1 MRNTHQDRPHL
12 TESPTSSLSTDAARR
27 AARNIGAIALAQ
39 IVSKGTLFIWQLVL
53 IPILGKTAYGVY
65 TTVTAFFLIGVAVAS
80 FGMGNIVIR
89 EVARRTSLAG
99 KYLGATLFLQTI
111 LALLA
116 YVGVNAAA
124 ALGDYTPEVRGFVAI
139 AGLSLFVD
147 QLGTMVYEQLLAR
160 ERMVTTSLVE
170 IGTVVGRIIL
180 TAIALLAGWSLIGVY
195 GATILSGLARALV
208 LWGALLRDGV
218 RPEFPLDRPLVRRLL
233 ADATPLALVAFVNQA
248 YSQLDRLVT
257 GRLIPEGV
265 AYLGAAFIIIVG
277 MVELLSTT
285 VLIAVFPI
293 MSRTYAENPAVF
305 RTLVTKLAFFT
316 LLIVLPIT
324 LALSIFSGTFTLV
337 FGEDFSPTAD
347 ILRLMVW
354 YGLLA
359 MVSNVFAQALLVQNR
374 QRVTLV
380 VRAAGLAI
388 NLVLLL
394 ILLPMF
400 GVRGAPLATIT
411 AEALVLAALMTLF
424 WRQTSD
430 GITPPTSVAKI
441 ARLLIAGVLAA
452 AAMLLLGS
460 VHFIAGIVGGLLVY
474 VAAVLMLRVLQPDDW
489 ALARRMIEA
498 MPGGGLIARWLP
510 G

>member
-1 MRNTHQDRPHL
+1 M
-12 TESPTSSLSTDAARR
+12 TEFSASSLSTDDARR

-39 IVSKGTLFIWQLVL
+39 IISKGALFVWQLVL
-53 IPILGKTAYGVY
+53 IPILGRDAYGIY
-65 TTVTAFFLIGVAVAS
+65 TTVTAFFLVGVAVAS

-89 EVARRTSLAG
+89 EVARRPSLAG
-99 KYLGATLFLQTI
+99 KYWSATLFLQTI

-147 QLGTMVYEQLLAR
+147 QLGTMVYEQLIAR

-170 IGTVVGRIIL
+170 IGTVVGRIVL
-180 TAIALLAGWSLIGVY
+180 TAVALLAGWGLVGVY
-195 GATILSGLARALV
+195 GATILSGLVRALI
-208 LWGALLRDGV
+208 LWWALTSDGV
-218 RPEFPLDRPLVRRLL
+218 RPEFPLDRPLVRQLL
-233 ADATPLALVAFVNQA
+233 ADATPLALAAFVGQA

-305 RTLVTKLAFFT
+305 RALVTKLAFFT

-324 LALSIFSGTFTLV
+324 LALSIFSHTFTLV
-337 FGEDFSPTAD
+337 FGADFLPTAD

-374 QRVTLV
+374 QRITLF

-424 WRQTSD
+424 WRQAQD
-430 GITPPTSVAKI
+430 GTGSSTNAAKI
-441 ARLLIAGVLAA
+441 ARLLLSGALAA
-452 AAMLLLGS
+452 AAMLLLGNL
-460 VHFIAGIVGGLLVY
+460 HFIAGIVGGLLVY
-474 VAAVLMLRVLQPDDW
+474 AGAVLLLRVLQPDDW

-498 MPGGGLIARWLP
+498 MPGGHLIARWLP
-510 G
+510 ST